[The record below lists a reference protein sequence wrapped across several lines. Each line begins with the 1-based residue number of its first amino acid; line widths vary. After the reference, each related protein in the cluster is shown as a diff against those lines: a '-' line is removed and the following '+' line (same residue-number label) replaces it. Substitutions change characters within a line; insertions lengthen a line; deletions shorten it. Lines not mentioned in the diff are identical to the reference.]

1 MNKIYRIVLFII
13 VGLVIG
19 LSSCGK
25 NKLKDV
31 TFTKSP
37 TTLYVGDEFEF
48 EYTLQE
54 GVSVEWSSSNAD
66 ILSINDGIAEAL
78 KPGNATVTAKFTL
91 KKESKEYTFDIV
103 VKKTNYTI
111 KYNYD
116 EGELPRKKS
125 TTFEEF
131 ESAFWPAFQEW
142 YGNTGKPEV
151 FKKNVLKA
159 WSENS
164 DGGYKVYLPGGKNLQ
179 DSNYFIN
186 DPYTESFWLD
196 WFIAFD
202 SQIKDIN
209 ETQSAWDST
218 YVGYMR
224 LYQFFNGDTSIW
236 TEERRQVVYNAA
248 YCSIPLISEYKLGD
262 EIDLVNLTIDDGR
275 KFLGWYDKNGEKI
288 EKITPN
294 MDEDLVLTAKWT
306 DPILA
311 TSFELNKV
319 DKLLKYDSFKL
330 TWNLIPEDATFKEV
344 RFISSNDGVLYIDD
358 KNVMHGLEKGKVTVY
373 YELKGNEGLSG
384 SFDVE
389 VYIDPFIDASFES
402 TSVLTVGEYIKINA
416 ELKETTG
423 NIKFT
428 SKNESIA
435 TVDETGQVY
444 GVSSGYAEIVAEME
458 NNKDI
463 KLVLGVTVLSSEE
476 MEMYQILANAH
487 NSEVYYV
494 HDLNVA
500 YDYDTSVACSVSDL
514 YFNWE
519 YKVNNDYF
527 INPSRN
533 KMSSIEFITVHYSG
547 MPKAHQDGEIIA
559 TALYNAFNAPNW
571 GGTSWHY
578 STGND
583 GIFHSMDESLV
594 AWHAGDGTGTKFQW
608 LNTGVKATSNT
619 KPIFAV
625 VENSSVPSGYSYSVN
640 GEITNIEAPG
650 NYRLTFY
657 GPTWKIENGYYFMGN
672 TYYNSDYKYISSR
685 GGNLNSIGIESACN
699 YGSDLWMTYHITA
712 QLVARLLD
720 KHNLDISRVQGHHTF
735 SGKDCPQT
743 LLEGKGELWYKFME
757 LVEAELALY
766 QNMSDYTITCES
778 SNKELLDDNGRIVN
792 VPDYT
797 ETVTYTLKVKNNIT
811 GVEKEFK
818 FSSIVHGLYT
828 L

>member
-1 MNKIYRIVLFII
+1 MNKIYRIVLLLI

-25 NKLKDV
+25 NKLKEV
-31 TFTKSP
+31 SFSKTP
-37 TTLYVGDEFEF
+37 HTLYIGDEFEM
-48 EYTLQE
+48 EYTLQD
-54 GVSVEWSSSNAD
+54 GASVEWSSSD
-66 ILSINDGIAEAL
+66 NDVASVTDGLIIAN
-78 KPGNATVTAKFTL
+78 KPGAATIKAEFTL
-91 KKESKEYTFDIV
+91 KKESKEYTFDIT

-111 KYNYD
+111 KYKYD
-116 EGELPRKKS
+116 EGELPRKNA

-142 YGNTGKPEV
+142 YGSTGKLDS
-151 FKKNVLKA
+151 FRKNVLKS
-159 WSENS
+159 WSQNS

-186 DPYTESFWLD
+186 DPLTESFWSD
-196 WFIAFD
+196 WFDAFE
-202 SQIKDIN
+202 SQINDIN
-209 ETQSAWDST
+209 NSQSAWEST

-224 LYQFFNGDTSIW
+224 MYQFFSGDTSLW

-248 YCSIPLISEYKLGD
+248 YCSIPLITEYNIGD
-262 EIDLVNLTIDDGR
+262 EIELVNLTIDDGR
-275 KFLGWYDKNGEKI
+275 TFLGWYDQNGVKI
-288 EKITPN
+288 DKITPD

-319 DKLLKYDSFKL
+319 DKLLKYDSFEL
-330 TWNLIPEDATFKEV
+330 TWNILPDDATFKEV
-344 RFISSNDGVLYIDD
+344 RFISSNDGVLYIDNN
-358 KNVMHGLEKGKVTVY
+358 NVMHGLEKGKVTVY

-389 VYIDPFIDASFES
+389 VYIDPFIDAKFES

-416 ELKETTG
+416 ELRETTG

-428 SKNESIA
+428 SQDESIA

-444 GVSSGYAEIVAEME
+444 GVSSGYVEIVAEME
-458 NNKDI
+458 KNKEV

-476 MEMYQILANAH
+476 MELYQILTNAH

-494 HDLNVA
+494 DDLNVA
-500 YDYDTSVACSVSDL
+500 YDYDTSVICSVSDL

-519 YKVNNDYF
+519 YKVNEDYF
-527 INPSRN
+527 ITPNRS
-533 KMSSIEFITVHYSG
+533 KMTSIEFITVHYSG

-583 GIFHSMDESLV
+583 GIFHSMDDSLV
-594 AWHAGDGTGTKFQW
+594 AWHAGDGTGTKFTW
-608 LNTGVKATSNT
+608 INTGVKATSNT
-619 KPIFAV
+619 KPVFGVVANSAV
-625 VENSSVPSGYSYSVN
+625 TSGYSYSVN
-640 GEITNIEAPG
+640 GETTNVEAPG

-657 GPTWKIENGYYFMGN
+657 GPTWKIQDGYYYMGN

-699 YGSDLWMTYHITA
+699 YGSDLWKTYHITA

-720 KHNLDISRVQGHHTF
+720 ANNLETSRVQGHHTF

-743 LLEGKGELWYKFME
+743 LLEGDGQLWYKFME

-766 QNMSDYTITCES
+766 KNMSNYTITCVS
-778 SNKELLDDNGRIVN
+778 SNKKLLDDNGRIVK

-797 ETVTYTLKVKNNIT
+797 ETVTYTLTVKNNTT
-811 GVEKEFK
+811 GEEKELK
-818 FSSIVHGLYT
+818 FSSIIHGLYT